1 MHMERGHEQ
10 AAKTLADKA
19 LTLLQEHGS
28 SLSPPLD
35 LRELFE
41 KLKRHDPVP
50 PQLLNHGQ

>member
-1 MHMERGHEQ
+1 MERGHEQ